1 MVRSHPQHKF
11 SKRILFHACRAAR
24 AMSNA
29 DSAEDAGTA
38 AATDDRAFSEDLGDG
53 QREERD
59 AAAATPQAAS
69 GTAAA
74 LETACAQHVKGGAS
88 SVAEPTAGGRDAA
101 VADDPG
107 KSMLEE
113 IMMLKQKQK
122 EAREAKKVAQKQL
135 RNAERRRKRLKQRA
149 KQLSDADLLA
159 VISLRNH
166 EKTLGQRDSKP
177 DDEDNEDAESIPDDG
192 GAGPSSGST
201 PKTASKPSSKKQR
214 CG

>member
-1 MVRSHPQHKF
+1 M
-11 SKRILFHACRAAR
+11 
-24 AMSNA
+24 
-29 DSAEDAGTA
+29 
-38 AATDDRAFSEDLGDG
+38 
-53 QREERD
+53 
-59 AAAATPQAAS
+59 
-69 GTAAA
+69 
-74 LETACAQHVKGGAS
+74 KGGAS